1 MWLKVYI
8 WDSAYRYH
16 VLLTPVLSFFEG
28 SANTIKEKLHRIVI
42 RLYFLFSNFINVYSV
57 IYQNIQ
63 LSKTHLRLSRSKMIN
78 GMIYIVTR
86 YIQLMY
92 TAMYNGLVLKS
103 VVVSVGLDSIFIR
116 SCVLLLSLLV
126 SPSLTFLTFC
136 KFDWCLL
143 SLPQHTYIGQRYHI
157 S

>member
-8 WDSAYRYH
+8 WYSAYRYH

-42 RLYFLFSNFINVYSV
+42 WLYFLFFTKFVS
-57 IYQNIQ
+57 QNIQ
-63 LSKTHLRLSRSKMIN
+63 PLKTHLRLSRSKMIN

-92 TAMYNGLVLKS
+92 TAMYNGLVLNS

-116 SCVLLLSLLV
+116 WCVLLLSLLV
-126 SPSLTFLTFC
+126 ISWWAFLTFC

-143 SLPQHTYIGQRYHI
+143 SLSQHTYIGK
-157 S
+157 

>member
-8 WDSAYRYH
+8 WDSAYRYR

-28 SANTIKEKLHRIVI
+28 SANTIKEKLRRIVL
-42 RLYFLFSNFINVYSV
+42 RLYFLFSNFINTKF
-57 IYQNIQ
+57 IFQNIKP
-63 LSKTHLRLSRSKMIN
+63 SKTHLRLSRSKMIN

-92 TAMYNGLVLKS
+92 TAMYSGLVLNS

-126 SPSLTFLTFC
+126 KPSLAFFTFC

-143 SLPQHTYIGQRYHI
+143 NLPQHTYIGHRC
-157 S
+157 